1 MTVKSMT
8 GFGRGETE
16 HGGRTWTAEIR
27 CVNNRFLDIN
37 IKMPRSYGS
46 LEENIR
52 KRVTES
58 HQRGRVDVYLNVQG
72 DFSDLDEI
80 SVNIELAKKYRM
92 ALADIGEH
100 LNLTD
105 NTSLAQLANYPDVLV
120 RKEQTEDMDTVWRLI
135 STALDEALE
144 HCLSMRKSEGDALR
158 ADLLQRLASFSENVD
173 KIAAIIPEL
182 VGRREKSLRERL
194 EKLLPQIE
202 IDPLRIHQEIALMA
216 DKTDV
221 SEELVRLRSH
231 LTQFEQIMAEEG
243 IIGRKLD
250 FLIQELLREVN
261 TLASKIND
269 AETAHLTIDL
279 KSELEKIRE
288 QVQNIE

>member
-16 HGGRTWTAEIR
+16 HNGRIWTAEIR

-37 IKMPRSYGS
+37 IKLPRSYAS
-46 LEENIR
+46 LEEDIR
-52 KRVTES
+52 KKITES

-80 SVNIELAKKYRM
+80 IVNTALARKYRR
-92 ALADIGEH
+92 ALADVAEQ
-100 LNLTD
+100 LQLED
-105 NTSLAQLANYPDVLV
+105 DTSLAQLASYPDILI
-120 RKEQTEDMDTVWRLI
+120 RQERTEDLDTVWQYI
-135 STALDEALE
+135 SSALAKALE
-144 HCLSMRKSEGDALR
+144 HCQKMRQAEGMALR
-158 ADLLQRLASFSENVD
+158 ADLEQRLRNFSDNVD
-173 KIAAIIPEL
+173 KIEAIIPGL
-182 VGRREKSLRERL
+182 VSKREKSLHERL
-194 EKLLPQIE
+194 EKLLPQAE
-202 IDPLRIHQEIALMA
+202 VDPLRIHQEIAMLA
-216 DKTDV
+216 DKSDV
-221 SEELVRLRSH
+221 TEEVVRLRSH
-231 LTQFEQIMAEEG
+231 LLQFEQIMAEQG
-243 IIGRKLD
+243 AIGRKLD

-261 TLASKIND
+261 TVASKIND